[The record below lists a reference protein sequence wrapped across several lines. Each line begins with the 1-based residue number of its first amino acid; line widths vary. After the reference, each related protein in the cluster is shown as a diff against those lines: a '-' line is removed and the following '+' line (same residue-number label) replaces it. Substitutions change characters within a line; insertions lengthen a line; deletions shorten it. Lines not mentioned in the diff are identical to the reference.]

1 MKKKEKTMKKV
12 MFVILIMAL
21 VGLPCLFSQANAD
34 REVKRTQDF
43 IAATT
48 KKGTEKVNALM
59 AYIKEFPETSSRWTR
74 LAHYHLAIGY
84 FELKDYGKAVEY
96 ADKTLKIGSLEPG
109 EEGRLLLIIANSYG
123 VKSASIFNQEKAK
136 QFADKAVSFAESKNI
151 NDVLAEAKKLKRQLS
166 GPPPKKI
173 TPEQQI
179 KMHYSDDDFNAA
191 ISYYQK
197 LGATDKANPE
207 IHKTYA
213 NSLFKA
219 NKLDSAL
226 KEFKTLYSKDKKA
239 VYALRMADIY
249 AQKAKRD
256 KALNDNAVNYYLE
269 ASILYGKEGSTSNK
283 NIAYK
288 KAEFQLFEKYGFNK
302 KVKELASQHEK
313 NKASAERNESQI
325 RRLKFDLRKL
335 QRQIQ
340 REYTDIEPPP
350 YMTDKVND
358 LRKKIAALESG
369 ASPQATNEAAKLED
383 EKNRIQNELKS
394 LLAKIQKQLG
404 V

>member
-1 MKKKEKTMKKV
+1 MKKV
-12 MFVILIMAL
+12 LFVLLFMAL
-21 VGLPCLFSQANAD
+21 VVIPCLFGQVNTD

-74 LAHYHLAIGY
+74 LAHYHLSIGY

-96 ADKTLKIGSLEPG
+96 ANKTLKIGSLEAG
-109 EEGRLLLIIANSYG
+109 EEGRLYLVIANSYG
-123 VKSASIFNQEKAK
+123 VKSASIFNQGKALE
-136 QFADKAVSFAESKNI
+136 FANKTISFAESKKLD
-151 NDVLAEAKKLKRQLS
+151 DVLTEAKKLKRQLS

-179 KMHYSDDDFNAA
+179 KMHYSDEDFSAA

-197 LGATDKANPE
+197 LGAADKANPE

-213 NSLFKA
+213 NALFKA
-219 NKLDSAL
+219 NRLDSAL

-239 VYALRMADIY
+239 IFSLRIADIY
-249 AQKAKRD
+249 AQQAKRNNS
-256 KALNDNAVNYYLE
+256 LNDPAVNYYLE
-269 ASILYGKEGSTSNK
+269 ASVLYGKEGNANNQK
-283 NIAYK
+283 VANQ

-302 KVKELASQHEK
+302 KVKALEAQRKK
-313 NKASAERNESQI
+313 NLASAEKNASQI
-325 RRLKFDLRKL
+325 RRAKFDLRKL
-335 QRQIQ
+335 QRQIE
-340 REYTDIEPPP
+340 REYVDIDPPK
-350 YMTDKVND
+350 YITDKVKE

-369 ASPQATNEAAKLED
+369 ASPQATDEAAKLEA
-383 EKNRIQNELKS
+383 EKKKIQDELKN
-394 LLAKIQKQLG
+394 LLAKIKKQLG